1 MMPASYSVSS
11 WSRIAASFFGDERDV
26 LAAAAQLVAVT
37 DIDEAKTAEL
47 DALVERA
54 EKAGNDVTV
63 DALTDE
69 LEEHEIEV
77 PSYSWVHLN
86 DFRLLELHGRCYHGR
101 LWMRYSTQQTISLD
115 RQDRDGNNREGI

>member
-1 MMPASYSVSS
+1 MPASCSVSS

-26 LAAAAQLVAVT
+26 LAAAAQLVEVT
-37 DIDEAKTAEL
+37 DIDDKAKTAEL

-86 DFRLLELHGRCYHGR
+86 DFRLFELHWRCYPWTTVDA
-101 LWMRYSTQQTISLD
+101 LLD
-115 RQDRDGNNREGI
+115 ATDDLPGSPRPRWEQ